1 MTKFEKSF
9 TQQEAIPDDAI
20 EAAVEVMRS
29 GRLHRYN
36 VLPGETSEAEK
47 LEAEFAAYMG
57 VPYCL
62 ACTSGGYAIHI
73 AVRSVGV
80 KPGDLVLS
88 NAFTLAPVPGAIE
101 AAGAKPVLVETGED
115 YCIDLADLDA
125 KAASSGARFLLLSHM
140 RGHIVDMDQIM

>member
-1 MTKFEKSF
+1 MTSFSKSF
-9 TQQEAIPDDAI
+9 TQQEPIPQDAI
-20 EAAVEVMRS
+20 QAAVAVLET

-62 ACTSGGYAIHI
+62 AVTSGGYAIHI
-73 AVRSVGV
+73 ALRACGV

-101 AAGAKPVLVETGED
+101 AAGGKAVLVETAPD
-115 YCIDLADLDA
+115 YCIDLEDLDK
-125 KAASSGARFLLLSHM
+125 KAETSGFTSL
-140 RGHIVDMDQIM
+140 